1 MYEAQYDSRYIVLSY
16 HFPQVKHYLQ
26 RQWGKIL
33 RGRIS
38 IRDFIFAKEVRLG
51 TYSARASVLPAA
63 AIVASKAMSLDPR
76 AEPRYAER
84 VPYVVV
90 HGKPG
95 ARLSDV
101 VVDPH
106 TMLANGLRLHDTY
119 YITKQIIPTLQRVFG
134 LVGADLLQWYAEL
147 PRVYRP
153 STSKRVGKL
162 TGDALSTAGG
172 DFHRGG
178 KGGLF
183 KGTIDHYYLSQH
195 CSVCG
200 ELMRGSQLVCASC
213 MANPQ
218 AVVSVLTTQ
227 TAQLEKECKH
237 LEAVSVLC
245 KD

>member
-1 MYEAQYDSRYIVLSY
+1 MS
-16 HFPQVKHYLQ
+16 
-26 RQWGKIL
+26 
-33 RGRIS
+33 GRVS
-38 IRDFIFAKEVRLG
+38 LRDFVFAKEVRLG

-90 HGKPG
+90 HGEPG

-119 YITKQIIPTLQRVFG
+119 YITKQIIPALQRVFG
-134 LVGADLLQWYAEL
+134 LVGADLRQWYAEL
-147 PRVYRP
+147 PRVYRSP
-153 STSKRVGKL
+153 TSKRSGKI
-162 TGDALSTAGG
+162 TSKTEAE
-172 DFHRGG
+172 RGS
-178 KGGLF
+178 KG
-183 KGTIDHYYLSQH
+183 GTIDHYYLSQH

-200 ELMRGSQLVCASC
+200 DLMRGSQLVCSSC
-213 MANPQ
+213 STNPQ

-227 TAQLEKECKH
+227 TAQLEKEFKH
-237 LEAVSVLC
+237 LEAVSAS
-245 KD
+245 KSYA

>member
-1 MYEAQYDSRYIVLSY
+1 MS
-16 HFPQVKHYLQ
+16 
-26 RQWGKIL
+26 
-33 RGRIS
+33 GRVS
-38 IRDFIFAKEVRLG
+38 LRDFIFAKEVRLG

-90 HGKPG
+90 HGEHG

-106 TMLANGLRLHDTY
+106 LMLANNLRLHDTY
-119 YITKQIIPTLQRVFG
+119 YITKQIIPALQRVFG
-134 LVGADLLQWYAEL
+134 LVGADLRQWYVEL

-153 STSKRVGKL
+153 PTSKRVGKVTSDL
-162 TGDALSTAGG
+162 PNASE
-172 DFHRGG
+172 RGG
-178 KGGLF
+178 SKMGGVI

-200 ELMRGSQLVCASC
+200 ELMRGSQLICTSC
-213 MANPQ
+213 SANPQ
-218 AVVSVLTTQ
+218 AVVSVMTTQ
-227 TAQLEKECKH
+227 TSQLEKEFKH
-237 LEAVSVLC
+237 LEAVSVFFPVIIFSLSTC
-245 KD
+245 

>member
-1 MYEAQYDSRYIVLSY
+1 MMISFSDS
-16 HFPQVKHYLQ
+16 QVKAYLQ
-26 RQWGKIL
+26 RQWGKIVS
-33 RGRIS
+33 GRVS
-38 IRDFIFAKEVRLG
+38 LRDFVFAKEVRLG

-84 VPYVVV
+84 IPYVVV
-90 HGKPG
+90 HGEPG

-106 TMLANGLRLHDTY
+106 VMLANGLRLHDTY
-119 YITKQIIPTLQRVFG
+119 YITKQIIPALQRVFG
-134 LVGADLLQWYAEL
+134 LVGADLRQWYAEL

-153 STSKRVGKL
+153 PTSKRSGRIITSNVGPEVE
-162 TGDALSTAGG
+162 
-172 DFHRGG
+172 RGN
-178 KGGLF
+178 KGGLV

-200 ELMRGSQLVCASC
+200 ELMRGSQLICSSC
-213 MANPQ
+213 VANPQ

-227 TAQLEKECKH
+227 TAQLEKEFKH
-237 LEAVSVLC
+237 LEAVLVPKLC
-245 KD
+245 

>member
-1 MYEAQYDSRYIVLSY
+1 MS
-16 HFPQVKHYLQ
+16 
-26 RQWGKIL
+26 
-33 RGRIS
+33 GRVS
-38 IRDFIFAKEVRLG
+38 LRDFVFAKEVRLG

-90 HGKPG
+90 HGEPG

-119 YITKQIIPTLQRVFG
+119 YITKQIIPALQRVFG
-134 LVGADLLQWYAEL
+134 LVGADLRQWYAEL

-153 STSKRVGKL
+153 PTSKRPGKV
-162 TGDALSTAGG
+162 TSKTEAE
-172 DFHRGG
+172 RVN
-178 KGGLF
+178 KGGLI

-200 ELMRGSQLVCASC
+200 ELMRGSQLVCSSC
-213 MANPQ
+213 SANPQ

-227 TAQLEKECKH
+227 TAQLEKEFKH
-237 LEAVSVLC
+237 LEAVSAPTS
-245 KD
+245 